1 MAELWSFGNIRAMK
15 IINRKVSALVALII
29 LWQVSMVACWTLVDK
44 TPSHDLFLSA
54 VVIVSWL
61 VPLIGYTVAVYDTS
75 LLAKW
80 PRALRAVL
88 FVPFSFVFAFGV
100 YLVLGLA
107 VDFARNVAY
116 H

>member
-1 MAELWSFGNIRAMK
+1 MNIFT
-15 IINRKVSALVALII
+15 RKVRALVALII
-29 LWQVSMVACWTLVDK
+29 LWQVSMVACWTFVDK
-44 TPSHDLFLSA
+44 TTAHNLFLRA
-54 VVIVSWL
+54 VVIASWL

-80 PRALRAVL
+80 PRALRAVF
-88 FVPFSFVFAFGV
+88 FVPFSLVFAFGI

-107 VDFARNVAY
+107 VDFASNLTY